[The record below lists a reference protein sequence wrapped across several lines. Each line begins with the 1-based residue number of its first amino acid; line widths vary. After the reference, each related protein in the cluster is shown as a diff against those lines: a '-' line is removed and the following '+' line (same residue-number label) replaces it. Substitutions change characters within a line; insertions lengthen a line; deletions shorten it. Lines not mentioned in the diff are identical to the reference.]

1 MAYETILCDVAD
13 GVATITLNRPDRL
26 NALTHQMF
34 DELQDALSKV
44 EADPDQRAVVLT
56 GAGRGFCAGADL
68 KAALEAEDGEG
79 PENDLETH
87 YNPLVKRLQTIDVP
101 VIGAINGVAAGAGCS
116 VALSCDIVLAGRSAS
131 FLQAFARIGLIPDA
145 GSTWMMPRLIGRARA
160 KGLAMLADN
169 LPAETAAD
177 WGMIWKVVDDDV
189 LEAEAGTLARNLAQ
203 GPTAAFAKMKHA
215 FNASMDNSLD
225 DQLAL
230 EAKLQNEA
238 AQSHDYKEGVDAFLE
253 KRPAVFK
260 GN

>member
-1 MAYETILCDVAD
+1 MAYETILCNVAD

-44 EADPDQRAVVLT
+44 ESDPAQRAVVLT

-177 WGMIWKVVDDDV
+177 WGMIWKVVDDDA
-189 LEAEAGTLARNLAQ
+189 LQAEAGTLARNLAQ

-230 EAKLQNEA
+230 EARLQNEA

>member
-1 MAYETILCDVAD
+1 MAYETILCNVAD

-44 EADPDQRAVVLT
+44 ESDPAQRAVVLT

-177 WGMIWKVVDDDV
+177 WGMIWKVVDDDA
-189 LEAEAGTLARNLAQ
+189 LQAEAGTLARNLAQ
-203 GPTAAFAKMKHA
+203 GPTAVFAKMKHA

>member
-1 MAYETILCDVAD
+1 MAYETILCNVAD

-44 EADPDQRAVVLT
+44 ESDPAQRAVVLT

-131 FLQAFARIGLIPDA
+131 FLQAFARIGLVPDA

-160 KGLAMLADN
+160 MGLAMLADN

-177 WGMIWKVVDDDV
+177 WGLIWKVLDDDA
-189 LEAEAGTLARNLAQ
+189 LQAEAGTLAQTMAQ
-203 GPTAAFAKMKHA
+203 GPTAAFAKMKYA
-215 FNASMDNSLD
+215 LNASMDNSLD

>member
-169 LPAETAAD
+169 LPAATAAD

-203 GPTAAFAKMKHA
+203 GPTGAFAKMKHA

-230 EAKLQNEA
+230 EALLQNQA
-238 AQSHDYKEGVDAFLE
+238 AESHDYKEGVDAFLE

>member
-1 MAYETILCDVAD
+1 MAYETILCDIAD

-26 NALTHQMF
+26 NALTLQMF
-34 DELQDALSKV
+34 DELQDVLSKA
-44 EADPDQRAVVLT
+44 EEDPLQRAVVLT
-56 GAGRGFCAGADL
+56 GSGRAFCAGADL

-87 YNPLVKRLQTIDVP
+87 YNPLVKRLQTIGVP

-116 VALSCDIVLAGRSAS
+116 IALSCDIVLAGRSAS

-145 GSTWMMPRLIGRARA
+145 GGTWVMPRLIGRARA
-160 KGLAMLADN
+160 MGLAMLADN

-177 WGMIWKVVDDDV
+177 WGLIWKVLDDDA
-189 LEAEAGTLARNLAQ
+189 LQAEAGTMARTMAQ
-203 GPTAAFAKMKHA
+203 GPTAAFAKMKQA
-215 FNASMDNSLD
+215 LNASMDNSLD

-238 AQSHDYKEGVDAFLE
+238 AQSHDYKDGVDAFLE